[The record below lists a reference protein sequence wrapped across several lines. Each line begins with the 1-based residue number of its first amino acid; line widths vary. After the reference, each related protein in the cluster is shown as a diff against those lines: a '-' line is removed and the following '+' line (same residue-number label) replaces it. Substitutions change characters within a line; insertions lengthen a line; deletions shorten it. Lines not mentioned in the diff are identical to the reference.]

1 MDFSRAITQIAEIHQ
16 QIAKAEIYRGYRSL
30 PIAVSGLVVGAMT
43 AKPVAALLS
52 DAR

>member
-1 MDFSRAITQIAEIHQ
+1 MVPVQMLYAPMDWSEWMFGVIA
-16 QIAKAEIYRGYRSL
+16 
-30 PIAVSGLVVGAMT
+30 IAVSGLVVGAIT